1 MRFEE
6 VSKILEKIESTSSR
20 IEKTNLVAKII
31 LNDNRMPYILNG
43 QIWPQWEGKET
54 GVSVNI
60 LMNVLS
66 KLSKIDPSEVY
77 LKTGDVGAAA
87 EEAVKNI
94 KQKNFFTRPITIDS
108 LYAALEKLASV
119 EGEGSQKKKEKIL
132 TGLFMDA
139 KPIEAK
145 YIARLLVSEMRTGV
159 ADGIIRD
166 AIAKA
171 TKTAPEKIER
181 AYMLTTDWREVIELA
196 KNGKIDEVKVT
207 VFKPI
212 APMLA
217 HVGDSIANSMR
228 EHKRNIIEW
237 KYDGA
242 RIQVHKK
249 GDKIKIYS
257 RRLEEVTSS
266 LPEIVQAVKSLPV
279 DEIIFEGEAL
289 ALDENGKVLPFQY
302 VLRRFRRK
310 HDVEK
315 TMKEIH
321 LEVRAFDLL
330 YINGEEYINK
340 PLSERRIKL
349 EEILPHYIIKL
360 SHALITDDP
369 EEAEKFYKK
378 ALDEGHEGVMIKDLN
393 SPYEAGKRGRKWL
406 KYKPIMEPLDL
417 IITGAEWG
425 DGKRAGL
432 LGAFEVSVLDEDT
445 GEYLPVG
452 RVGTGFTD
460 EDLKEFTEM
469 LKSLIK
475 RQEGKYVEL
484 EPRIII
490 TVAYQEIQRS
500 AKYKSGYALRFPRY
514 VGLREDKSEPD
525 TLARLIELYQ
535 LQKKK

>member
-500 AKYKSGYALRFPRY
+500 PKYKSGYALRFPRY